1 MQRKSF
7 ACFVSCAEKCFVFVF
22 DLILQ
27 EKPVL
32 YMSFLDGDVIIR
44 ELTLGSHYLGTYHA
58 AMLEAAYSK
67 TSGLDMF
74 SSIYLFYS
82 DLELSLHHIFLIL
95 TVYQLSNFS
104 FICMYVYDQK
114 N

>member
-7 ACFVSCAEKCFVFVF
+7 ACFVSCAEKCFVFA
-22 DLILQ
+22 LILQ

-32 YMSFLDGDVIIR
+32 YMSFLDGDVIIK
-44 ELTLGSHYLGTYHA
+44 ELTLGSHYLGTHHA
-58 AMLEAAYSK
+58 AMLEAAYCK

-74 SSIYLFYS
+74 FSIYLFYS